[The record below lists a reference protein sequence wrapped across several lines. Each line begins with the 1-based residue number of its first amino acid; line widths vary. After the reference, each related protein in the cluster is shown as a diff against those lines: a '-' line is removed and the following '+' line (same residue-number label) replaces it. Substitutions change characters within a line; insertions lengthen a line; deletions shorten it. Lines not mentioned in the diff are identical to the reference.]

1 MMIYNKKEIRKQ
13 ENRKTRN
20 LGQRK
25 LRLKSV
31 YLLWQIN
38 QDVKSYAKNLVD
50 LTNPTKK
57 LNTEKYRAN

>member
-1 MMIYNKKEIRKQ
+1 MIYNKKEIRKQ